1 MKVYF
6 LISLIL
12 TSAFSLPES
21 GKPSG
26 EDSEGTGWRTYACG
40 ALAGVGAVGVGVTA
54 LGFAPA
60 GIAAGSVAA
69 AWQAYIGNVAAGSAL
84 ATLQSAGAAGT
95 FSWLSGGGL
104 GGCAALLTPD
114 VYGWISGSEGS
125 EEPEKA
131 EQKATT
137 ESKSSEEPEKP
148 EEKATGGSK
157 SSEEPEKAEQKATAE
172 SKFKDDHF
180 QENLQDIP
188 KKSFGK
194 TAGWYVGATL
204 GWPMGNVLPMGSCEI
219 SSKVIICN
227 S

>member
-1 MKVYF
+1 M
-6 LISLIL
+6 SLIL

-40 ALAGVGAVGVGVTA
+40 ALAGIRAVGVGVTA

-60 GIAAGSVAA
+60 GITAGSVAA
-69 AWQAYIGNVAAGSAL
+69 AWQAYIGNVAAGSTF
-84 ATLQSAGAAGT
+84 ATLQSLGAKGT
-95 FSWLSGGGL
+95 FSWLSSGGL
-104 GGCAALLTPD
+104 GGCTDLLTPD
-114 VYGWISGSEGS
+114 FYGWISGSE
-125 EEPEKA
+125 
-131 EQKATT
+131 
-137 ESKSSEEPEKP
+137 
-148 EEKATGGSK
+148 
-157 SSEEPEKAEQKATAE
+157 SSEEPEKAEKKSTAE
-172 SKFKDDHF
+172 SKFNKKKFEDYHF

-194 TAGWYVGATL
+194 TAGGYVGATL
-204 GWPMGNVLPMGSCEI
+204 DWLMGNVLPMGSCEI